1 MTHHRPHETDFS
13 YPSHL
18 VGLFCLTRSGEL
30 RPFSIGKRL
39 TKVTGHAPVPAFGS
53 SAPQYVAVHLP
64 LASFGKSAPL
74 AAMDAVETEAD
85 GSDPMELLHVKRQ
98 GQRESFTRYRL
109 QETLMLMGC
118 RPKDAVIVTKEVFAV
133 FNKHLS
139 RESNSSSGSLYS
151 NNSDDE
157 EDKEREEQK
166 LPIPLPWHLL
176 HQCIYSSL
184 ARLDYVKPHH
194 LLDFE
199 VAKEITQRN
208 QSFAVLLGGTS
219 GTGKSTLA
227 SLLAAR
233 LRLTTVLPT
242 DSVRHVLRSFTSK
255 EENPC
260 AFVSTY
266 QAGDALS
273 PEMVAALQGDRE
285 DMSAA
290 RLHKK
295 MVLKGYKMQSDL
307 VLEKLDRVLTMFEK
321 RKQSLVVEGVHLNTD
336 DLLTLVKKHPT
347 CVPFMIYISNENK
360 HRERFA
366 VRARHMTIDPQEN
379 KYIKHFDNIRIIQRH
394 LCKHADRCL
403 IPKIDNTNVDR
414 SIATIQSTLVR
425 VLRKLDRG
433 EQLVDDKIGKFVM
446 LSREHENSIKKAWS
460 SKGVR
465 KAMRPLIK
473 QKVSKRLLLRRLLA
487 EQTDTFGV
495 PDPHQ
500 GEDSSSS
507 EEEEDDDTGREADDE
522 RNVDE
527 DDEDELTTIVGS
539 LLSGTNTRDHS
550 LTADHASP
558 MIPQGQA
565 TPTRVAAQK
574 RMFLDEI
581 EEHSAGTSDN
591 AKLMRSLSQA
601 IRQAAV
607 WRASQP
613 LTNYTDWESHLPPP
627 SPEVTFSDVV
637 ENIPGFA
644 AAVEKGKRSSWTFEE
659 RRKSWM
665 AGDQPADAPRSLA
678 SQMTSSRTP
687 PPSASRQFKAF
698 LESQRIEGEA
708 QLQMQ
713 RTHQQL
719 QQQQV
724 LPVTHQ
730 LPPIGRRSKA
740 LARRVQSLPLEQLQD
755 SSSSLDFDFDSV
767 SMADA
772 NEDIDHVSQTSSPRD
787 GCVSPL
793 EHSYDDT
800 DSHFEVSSQSSV
812 E

>member
-1 MTHHRPHETDFS
+1 
-13 YPSHL
+13 
-18 VGLFCLTRSGEL
+18 
-30 RPFSIGKRL
+30 
-39 TKVTGHAPVPAFGS
+39 
-53 SAPQYVAVHLP
+53 
-64 LASFGKSAPL
+64 
-74 AAMDAVETEAD
+74 MDAVETEAD

-118 RPKDAVIVTKEVFAV
+118 RPKDAVTVTKEVFAV
-133 FNKHLS
+133 FTKHVAS
-139 RESNSSSGSLYS
+139 GNSNGSVSDSSSKTLLH
-151 NNSDDE
+151 NNSDE
-157 EDKEREEQK
+157 ERDKQQQQEERK
-166 LPIPLPWHLL
+166 LPVALPWHLL

-184 ARLDYVKPHH
+184 ASLDYVKPHH

-273 PEMVAALQGDRE
+273 PEMVAAIQGDRG

-307 VLEKLDRVLTMFEK
+307 VLDKLDRVLTMFEE

-347 CVPFMIYISNENK
+347 CVPFVIYISNENK

-433 EQLVDDKIGKFVM
+433 EKLADEKISKFVM

-465 KAMRPLIK
+465 KAMRPLLK
-473 QKVSKRLLLRRLLA
+473 QKVAKRLLLRRLLA
-487 EQTDTFGV
+487 EQNVNTFGA
-495 PDPHQ
+495 PNPHQ

-507 EEEEDDDTGREADDE
+507 EEDDDEDTGREADDE
-522 RNVDE
+522 RNADE
-527 DDEDELTTIVGS
+527 DDDDEQTTVVGS
-539 LLSGTNTRDHS
+539 LLSVTNTRDHL
-550 LTADHASP
+550 LTADQASP
-558 MIPQGQA
+558 MLPQGQA
-565 TPTRVAAQK
+565 TPTRLAAQK

-581 EEHSAGTSDN
+581 EEHAAGTSDN
-591 AKLMRSLSQA
+591 ATLMRSLSQA

-613 LTNYTDWESHLPPP
+613 LTNYTDWESHVPPP
-627 SPEVTFSDVV
+627 SPEVTFSDVMG
-637 ENIPGFA
+637 NMPGFA
-644 AAVEKGKRSSWTFEE
+644 AAVEKGKRSPWSFEE

-665 AGDQPADAPRSLA
+665 AGDQPADAPKSLA
-678 SQMTSSRTP
+678 TQMGASRTP

-698 LESQRIEGEA
+698 VESQRVEGEA

-713 RTHQQL
+713 RTQQQL

-730 LPPIGRRSKA
+730 LPPIGRRTKA
-740 LARRVQSLPLEQLQD
+740 VARRVQSLPSEQLQD

-772 NEDIDHVSQTSSPRD
+772 NEDMDHVSQTSSPRD

-793 EHSYDDT
+793 EHSYADT
-800 DSHFEVSSQSSV
+800 DSHFEVSSQSSI

>member
-1 MTHHRPHETDFS
+1 
-13 YPSHL
+13 
-18 VGLFCLTRSGEL
+18 
-30 RPFSIGKRL
+30 
-39 TKVTGHAPVPAFGS
+39 
-53 SAPQYVAVHLP
+53 
-64 LASFGKSAPL
+64 
-74 AAMDAVETEAD
+74 MDAVETEAD
-85 GSDPMELLHVKRQ
+85 GSDPMELLHVRRQ
-98 GQRESFTRYRL
+98 GLRESFTRYRL

-118 RPKDAVIVTKEVFAV
+118 RPKDAVTVTQEVFAV
-133 FNKHLS
+133 FAKHVAS
-139 RESNSSSGSLYS
+139 DSNGSVGAS
-151 NNSDDE
+151 FGNNSDE
-157 EDKEREEQK
+157 ECEKQQQQLEQK
-166 LPIPLPWHLL
+166 KLPVALPWHLL

-273 PEMVAALQGDRE
+273 PKMVAAIQGDRE

-307 VLEKLDRVLTMFEK
+307 VLEKLDRVLTMFEE

-347 CVPFMIYISNENK
+347 CVPFVIYISNENK

-433 EQLVDDKIGKFVM
+433 EKLVDEKIGKFVM

-460 SKGVR
+460 SKG
-465 KAMRPLIK
+465 
-473 QKVSKRLLLRRLLA
+473 
-487 EQTDTFGV
+487 
-495 PDPHQ
+495 

-507 EEEEDDDTGREADDE
+507 EEEYDDDTGREADDE
-522 RNVDE
+522 RNADE
-527 DDEDELTTIVGS
+527 DDDDEQTTVVGS

-550 LTADHASP
+550 STAGQASP
-558 MIPQGQA
+558 MLPQGQA
-565 TPTRVAAQK
+565 TPTRVAAQR

-581 EEHSAGTSDN
+581 EEHAAGTSDN
-591 AKLMRSLSQA
+591 ATLMRSLSQA

-613 LTNYTDWESHLPPP
+613 LTDYTDWESHVPPP
-627 SPEVTFSDVV
+627 SPEVTFSDVM
-637 ENIPGFA
+637 ENMPGFA
-644 AAVEKGKRSSWTFEE
+644 VAVEKGKRPTWNFEE

-665 AGDQPADAPRSLA
+665 AGDQPADAPKSLA
-678 SQMTSSRTP
+678 AQMGTSRTP

-698 LESQRIEGEA
+698 VESQRVEGEA
-708 QLQMQ
+708 QLQMH
-713 RTHQQL
+713 RTQQQL

-730 LPPIGRRSKA
+730 LPPIGRRTKA
-740 LARRVQSLPLEQLQD
+740 VARRVQSLPSEQLQD

-772 NEDIDHVSQTSSPRD
+772 NEDMDHVSQTSSPRD
-787 GCVSPL
+787 GGVSPL
-793 EHSYDDT
+793 EHSFADT
-800 DSHFEVSSQSSV
+800 DSHFEVSSQSSM

>member
-1 MTHHRPHETDFS
+1 
-13 YPSHL
+13 
-18 VGLFCLTRSGEL
+18 
-30 RPFSIGKRL
+30 
-39 TKVTGHAPVPAFGS
+39 
-53 SAPQYVAVHLP
+53 
-64 LASFGKSAPL
+64 
-74 AAMDAVETEAD
+74 MDAVETEAD
-85 GSDPMELLHVKRQ
+85 GSDPMELLHVQRQ
-98 GQRESFTRYRL
+98 GHGESFTRYRL

-118 RPKDAVIVTKEVFAV
+118 RPKDAVIVTREVFAV
-133 FNKHLS
+133 FSKHLT
-139 RESNSSSGSLYS
+139 RDNGD
-151 NNSDDE
+151 NN
-157 EDKEREEQK
+157 EDQAPKTP
-166 LPIPLPWHLL
+166 LSLPWHLL

-273 PEMVAALQGDRE
+273 PEMVAAIQADRE

-307 VLEKLDRVLTMFEK
+307 VLEKLDRVLTMFEE

-347 CVPFMIYISNENK
+347 CVPFVIYISNENK

-379 KYIKHFDNIRIIQRH
+379 KYIKHFDNIRIIQRN
-394 LCKHADRCL
+394 LCKHADRYL

-433 EQLVDDKIGKFVM
+433 ENLVDDKIGKFVM

-487 EQTDTFGV
+487 EQTMDTFGV
-495 PDPHQ
+495 PNPHQ

-507 EEEEDDDTGREADDE
+507 EEEDEEDAGREADDE
-522 RNVDE
+522 RNGDE
-527 DDEDELTTIVGS
+527 DDEDETTIVGS
-539 LLSGTNTRDHS
+539 LLSGTNARDHS
-550 LTADHASP
+550 STAGHASP
-558 MIPQGQA
+558 MHPQASPMHPQGQA
-565 TPTRVAAQK
+565 APTHVVAQQ

-591 AKLMRSLSQA
+591 ADLMRSLSHA
-601 IRQAAV
+601 IRLAAV
-607 WRASQP
+607 MRASQP
-613 LTNYTDWESHLPPP
+613 LTSYTDWDSHVPPP
-627 SPEVTFSDVV
+627 SPEATFSDVMG
-637 ENIPGFA
+637 NMPGFA
-644 AAVEKGKRSSWTFEE
+644 ASVEKGKRPSWGFEE

-665 AGDQPADAPRSLA
+665 AGDQPADAPKSLA
-678 SQMTSSRTP
+678 AQMGTNRTP

-698 LESQRIEGEA
+698 LESQRVEGEA

-713 RTHQQL
+713 RTQQQL

-724 LPVTHQ
+724 LPVHHQ
-730 LPPIGRRSKA
+730 LPPIGRRTKTV
-740 LARRVQSLPLEQLQD
+740 ARRVQSLPPEPLQD
-755 SSSSLDFDFDSV
+755 SPSSLDFDFDSV

-772 NEDIDHVSQTSSPRD
+772 NEDLDHVSQISSPRD
-787 GCVSPL
+787 GCKCAGDGECSI
-793 EHSYDDT
+793 S
-800 DSHFEVSSQSSV
+800 
-812 E
+812 

>member
-1 MTHHRPHETDFS
+1 
-13 YPSHL
+13 
-18 VGLFCLTRSGEL
+18 
-30 RPFSIGKRL
+30 
-39 TKVTGHAPVPAFGS
+39 
-53 SAPQYVAVHLP
+53 
-64 LASFGKSAPL
+64 
-74 AAMDAVETEAD
+74 MDAVETEAD

-151 NNSDDE
+151 NNSDDD

-307 VLEKLDRVLTMFEK
+307 VLEKLDRVLTMFEE
-321 RKQSLVVEGVHLNTD
+321 RKQSLVVEG
-336 DLLTLVKKHPT
+336 
-347 CVPFMIYISNENK
+347 
-360 HRERFA
+360 
-366 VRARHMTIDPQEN
+366 
-379 KYIKHFDNIRIIQRH
+379 
-394 LCKHADRCL
+394 
-403 IPKIDNTNVDR
+403 
-414 SIATIQSTLVR
+414 
-425 VLRKLDRG
+425 
-433 EQLVDDKIGKFVM
+433 IGKFVM

-644 AAVEKGKRSSWTFEE
+644 AAVEKGKRSAWTFEE

>member
-1 MTHHRPHETDFS
+1 
-13 YPSHL
+13 
-18 VGLFCLTRSGEL
+18 
-30 RPFSIGKRL
+30 
-39 TKVTGHAPVPAFGS
+39 
-53 SAPQYVAVHLP
+53 
-64 LASFGKSAPL
+64 
-74 AAMDAVETEAD
+74 MDAVETESD
-85 GSDPMELLHVKRQ
+85 SSDPMELLHVKRA
-98 GQRESFTRYRL
+98 GQCTSFTRYRL

-118 RPKDAVIVTKEVFAV
+118 RPKDAVIVTQEVFEV
-133 FNKHLS
+133 FMQHQVKKSNGHVRNTNDRSKNDNNK
-139 RESNSSSGSLYS
+139 
-151 NNSDDE
+151 
-157 EDKEREEQK
+157 EEQEEQER
-166 LPIPLPWHLL
+166 LAMEWHLL
-176 HQCIYSSL
+176 HQCIYTSL

-273 PEMVAALQGDRE
+273 PEMIAAIQGDRE
-285 DMSAA
+285 DMSSA

-295 MVLKGYKMQSDL
+295 MVLKGYKMQSGL
-307 VLEKLDRVLTMFEK
+307 VLEKLDRVLTMFEE
-321 RKQSLVVEGVHLNTD
+321 RKQSLVVEGVHLNTN
-336 DLLTLVKKHPT
+336 DLLMLVKKHPT
-347 CVPFMIYISNENK
+347 CVPFVIYISNENK
-360 HRERFA
+360 HRDRFA

-414 SIATIQSTLVR
+414 SIATIQSTLIR

-433 EQLVDDKIGKFVM
+433 EKLEDDKIGKFVM

-465 KAMRPLIK
+465 KAMRPLLK

-487 EQTDTFGV
+487 EQTMDTFGAPG
-495 PDPHQ
+495 PDQ

-507 EEEEDDDTGREADDE
+507 EEEEEEDAGREADDE
-522 RNVDE
+522 RNGDE
-527 DDEDELTTIVGS
+527 DDEDEQTTVVGS
-539 LLSGTNTRDHS
+539 LLSGTHTRDHFS
-550 LTADHASP
+550 TADSASTLP
-558 MIPQGQA
+558 LRGQP
-565 TPTRVAAQK
+565 TPTRLAAQK

-581 EEHSAGTSDN
+581 EEHAAGTSDN
-591 AKLMRSLSQA
+591 ARSMRSLSQA
-601 IRQAAV
+601 VRQAAV

-613 LTNYTDWESHLPPP
+613 LTKYTDWESHIPLP
-627 SPEVTFSDVV
+627 SPEVTFSDVMG
-637 ENIPGFA
+637 NMPGFA
-644 AAVEKGKRSSWTFEE
+644 AAVEKGKRFTWTCEE
-659 RRKSWM
+659 RRNSWM
-665 AGDQPADAPRSLA
+665 AGDRRADASKSLA
-678 SQMTSSRTP
+678 VQMSTSRTP
-687 PPSASRQFKAF
+687 PPNASRQFKAF
-698 LESQRIEGEA
+698 IESQRMEGEA
-708 QLQMQ
+708 QLQTK

-719 QQQQV
+719 QRQQV
-724 LPVTHQ
+724 LPVSHQ
-730 LPPIGRRSKA
+730 LPPIGRRTKSI
-740 LARRVQSLPLEQLQD
+740 ARRVQSLPPDQMQD

-767 SMADA
+767 SMVDV
-772 NEDIDHVSQTSSPRD
+772 NEDVDHVSQTSSSRD
-787 GCVSPL
+787 ECVSPL

>member
-1 MTHHRPHETDFS
+1 
-13 YPSHL
+13 
-18 VGLFCLTRSGEL
+18 
-30 RPFSIGKRL
+30 
-39 TKVTGHAPVPAFGS
+39 
-53 SAPQYVAVHLP
+53 
-64 LASFGKSAPL
+64 
-74 AAMDAVETEAD
+74 MDAVETEAD

-118 RPKDAVIVTKEVFAV
+118 RPKDAVTVTKEVFAV
-133 FNKHLS
+133 FTKHVAS
-139 RESNSSSGSLYS
+139 GNSNGSGSDSSSKTLLH
-151 NNSDDE
+151 NNSDE
-157 EDKEREEQK
+157 ERDKQQQQEERK
-166 LPIPLPWHLL
+166 LPVALPWHLL

-184 ARLDYVKPHH
+184 ASLDYVKPHH

-273 PEMVAALQGDRE
+273 PEMVAAIQGDRG

-307 VLEKLDRVLTMFEK
+307 VLDKLDRVLTMFEE

-347 CVPFMIYISNENK
+347 CVPFVIYISNENK

-433 EQLVDDKIGKFVM
+433 EKLADEKISKFVM

-465 KAMRPLIK
+465 KAMRPLLK
-473 QKVSKRLLLRRLLA
+473 QKVAKRLLLRRLLA
-487 EQTDTFGV
+487 EQNVNTFGA
-495 PDPHQ
+495 PNPHQ

-507 EEEEDDDTGREADDE
+507 EEDDDEDTGREADDE
-522 RNVDE
+522 RNADE
-527 DDEDELTTIVGS
+527 DDDDEQTTVVGS
-539 LLSGTNTRDHS
+539 LLSVTNTRDHL
-550 LTADHASP
+550 LTADQASP
-558 MIPQGQA
+558 MPPQGQA
-565 TPTRVAAQK
+565 TPTRLAAQK

-581 EEHSAGTSDN
+581 EEHAAGTSDN
-591 AKLMRSLSQA
+591 ATLMRSLSQA

-613 LTNYTDWESHLPPP
+613 LTNYTDWESHVPPP
-627 SPEVTFSDVV
+627 SPEVTFSDVMG
-637 ENIPGFA
+637 NMPGFA
-644 AAVEKGKRSSWTFEE
+644 AAVEKGKRSPWSFEE

-665 AGDQPADAPRSLA
+665 AGDQPADAPKSLA
-678 SQMTSSRTP
+678 TQMGASRTP
-687 PPSASRQFKAF
+687 PPRASRQFKAF
-698 LESQRIEGEA
+698 VESQRVEGEA

-713 RTHQQL
+713 RTQQQL

-730 LPPIGRRSKA
+730 LPPIGRRTKA
-740 LARRVQSLPLEQLQD
+740 VARRVQSLPSEQLQD

-772 NEDIDHVSQTSSPRD
+772 NEDMDHVSQTSSPRD

-793 EHSYDDT
+793 EHSYADT
-800 DSHFEVSSQSSV
+800 DSHFEVSSQSSI

>member
-1 MTHHRPHETDFS
+1 
-13 YPSHL
+13 
-18 VGLFCLTRSGEL
+18 
-30 RPFSIGKRL
+30 
-39 TKVTGHAPVPAFGS
+39 
-53 SAPQYVAVHLP
+53 
-64 LASFGKSAPL
+64 
-74 AAMDAVETEAD
+74 MDAVETEAD

-109 QETLMLMGC
+109 QETLMLMAADL
-118 RPKDAVIVTKEVFAV
+118 RT
-133 FNKHLS
+133 LS
-139 RESNSSSGSLYS
+139 LSRRRESNSSSGSLYS

-208 QSFAVLLGGTS
+208 QSFAIETYDCTTDGLG
-219 GTGKSTLA
+219 A
-227 SLLAAR
+227 SR
-233 LRLTTVLPT
+233 VK
-242 DSVRHVLRSFTSK
+242 VIHIQGG
-255 EENPC
+255 EPC

-772 NEDIDHVSQTSSPRD
+772 NEDIDHDVLVSSA
-787 GCVSPL
+787 GVSPL

>member
-1 MTHHRPHETDFS
+1 MKSTAQARQ
-13 YPSHL
+13 
-18 VGLFCLTRSGEL
+18 
-30 RPFSIGKRL
+30 
-39 TKVTGHAPVPAFGS
+39 VTGHAPAPALGT
-53 SAPQYVAVHLP
+53 AGPQAQFVAVQSP
-64 LASFGKSAPL
+64 VASPVKPAPS

-85 GSDPMELLHVKRQ
+85 RSDPMELLHVKRE
-98 GQRESFTRYRL
+98 GQRESFTRYRV

-118 RPKDAVIVTKEVFAV
+118 RPKDAVTVTQEVFAV
-133 FNKHLS
+133 FCKHLTTRQS
-139 RESNSSSGSLYS
+139 NGSCDSLFSSNS
-151 NNSDDE
+151 DE
-157 EDKEREEQK
+157 EQQEEEKQQ
-166 LPIPLPWHLL
+166 LPVALPWHLL

-273 PEMVAALQGDRE
+273 PDMVAAIQGDRE

-295 MVLKGYKMQSDL
+295 MVLRGYKMQSEL
-307 VLEKLDRVLTMFEK
+307 VLEKLDRVLTMFEE

-347 CVPFMIYISNENK
+347 CVPFVIYISNENK

-394 LCKHADRCL
+394 LCKHADRYL

-433 EQLVDDKIGKFVM
+433 EKLVEEKISKFVM

-487 EQTDTFGV
+487 EQTTDTFGD

-507 EEEEDDDTGREADDE
+507 EEEDEEDAGREADDE
-522 RNVDE
+522 RNADEEE
-527 DDEDELTTIVGS
+527 DDDEQTTVVGS
-539 LLSGTNTRDHS
+539 LLSGTNTRDHAS
-550 LTADHASP
+550 TAGQASP
-558 MIPQGQA
+558 MQPQGLA
-565 TPTRVAAQK
+565 TPTRLAAQK

-613 LTNYTDWESHLPPP
+613 LTNYTDWDSHLPPP
-627 SPEVTFSDVV
+627 SPEVTFSDVM
-637 ENIPGFA
+637 ENMPGFA
-644 AAVEKGKRSSWTFEE
+644 AAVEKGKRPTWGFEE

-665 AGDQPADAPRSLA
+665 AGDQPADAPKSLA
-678 SQMTSSRTP
+678 AQMGTSRTP
-687 PPSASRQFKAF
+687 PPNASRQFKAF
-698 LESQRIEGEA
+698 IESQRVEGEA
-708 QLQMQ
+708 QLQMKRAQ
-713 RTHQQL
+713 QQL
-719 QQQQV
+719 QQQQA
-724 LPVTHQ
+724 LPVNHQ
-730 LPPIGRRSKA
+730 LPPIGRRTKVI
-740 LARRVQSLPLEQLQD
+740 ARRVQSLAPEQLQD
-755 SSSSLDFDFDSV
+755 SASSLDFDFDSV

-772 NEDIDHVSQTSSPRD
+772 NEDVDHVSQTSSPRD

-793 EHSYDDT
+793 DHSYADT

>member
-1 MTHHRPHETDFS
+1 
-13 YPSHL
+13 
-18 VGLFCLTRSGEL
+18 
-30 RPFSIGKRL
+30 
-39 TKVTGHAPVPAFGS
+39 
-53 SAPQYVAVHLP
+53 
-64 LASFGKSAPL
+64 
-74 AAMDAVETEAD
+74 MDAVDTEAD
-85 GSDPMELLHVKRQ
+85 GSDPMELLRVRRQ
-98 GQRESFTRYRL
+98 GARESFTRYRL

-118 RPKDAVIVTKEVFAV
+118 RPKDAVTVTQEVFAV
-133 FNKHLS
+133 FHKHLA
-139 RESNSSSGSLYS
+139 RPHSNSSNSLYS

-157 EDKEREEQK
+157 REEDK
-166 LPIPLPWHLL
+166 LPVALPWHLL

-273 PEMVAALQGDRE
+273 PEMVAAIQGDRE

-307 VLEKLDRVLTMFEK
+307 VLEKLDRVLTMFEE

-336 DLLTLVKKHPT
+336 DLLALVKKHPT
-347 CVPFMIYISNENK
+347 CVPFVIYISNENK

-433 EQLVDDKIGKFVM
+433 EKLVDEKIGKFVM

-465 KAMRPLIK
+465 KAMRPLLK

-487 EQTDTFGV
+487 EQTMDTFGV

-507 EEEEDDDTGREADDE
+507 EEEDEEDAGREADDE
-522 RNVDE
+522 RNGDE
-527 DDEDELTTIVGS
+527 DDDDEQTTVVGS

-550 LTADHASP
+550 FTAGQASP
-558 MIPQGQA
+558 MTPPGQA

-581 EEHSAGTSDN
+581 EEHAAGTSDN
-591 AKLMRSLSQA
+591 ARLMRSLSQA

-613 LTNYTDWESHLPPP
+613 LTNYTDWESHIPPP
-627 SPEVTFSDVV
+627 SPEVTFSDVM
-637 ENIPGFA
+637 ENMPGFA
-644 AAVEKGKRSSWTFEE
+644 AAVEKGKRSPWSFEE

-665 AGDQPADAPRSLA
+665 AGDQPADAPKSLA
-678 SQMTSSRTP
+678 AQMSASRTP
-687 PPSASRQFKAF
+687 PPNAARQFKAF
-698 LESQRIEGEA
+698 VESQRVEGEA

-713 RTHQQL
+713 RTQQQL
-719 QQQQV
+719 QQ
-724 LPVTHQ
+724 LPVNHQ
-730 LPPIGRRSKA
+730 LPPIGRRTKA
-740 LARRVQSLPLEQLQD
+740 VARRVQSLPPDQLLD

-772 NEDIDHVSQTSSPRD
+772 NEDVDHVSQTSSPRD
-787 GCVSPL
+787 GCKMFIGGEATVL
-793 EHSYDDT
+793 
-800 DSHFEVSSQSSV
+800 
-812 E
+812 

>member
-1 MTHHRPHETDFS
+1 
-13 YPSHL
+13 
-18 VGLFCLTRSGEL
+18 
-30 RPFSIGKRL
+30 
-39 TKVTGHAPVPAFGS
+39 
-53 SAPQYVAVHLP
+53 
-64 LASFGKSAPL
+64 
-74 AAMDAVETEAD
+74 MDVVETETD

-98 GQRESFTRYRL
+98 GQFESFTRHRL

-118 RPKDAVIVTKEVFAV
+118 RPKDAVIVTKEVFVV
-133 FNKHLS
+133 FQKHLS
-139 RESNSSSGSLYS
+139 RECNSKNDYH
-151 NNSDDE
+151 DE
-157 EDKEREEQK
+157 DTKDPRFSMA
-166 LPIPLPWHLL
+166 LPWHLL

-255 EENPC
+255 DENPC

-273 PEMVAALQGDRE
+273 KEMIAAIHGDRE

-295 MVLKGYKMQSDL
+295 MVLKGYKLQSNL
-307 VLEKLDRVLTMFEK
+307 VLEKLDRILTMFEE
-321 RKQSLVVEGVHLNTD
+321 RKQSLVVEGVHLNTV
-336 DLLTLVKKHPT
+336 DLLALVKKHPT
-347 CVPFMIYISNENK
+347 CVPFVIYISNENK

-394 LCKHADRCL
+394 LCKHADRYL

-433 EQLVDDKIGKFVM
+433 EQLVDAKIGKFVT
-446 LSREHENSIKKAWS
+446 LSREHENSTKKGWS

-465 KAMRPLIK
+465 KAMRPLLK

-487 EQTDTFGV
+487 EQTTDRFGAR
-495 PDPHQ
+495 DPHQ

-507 EEEEDDDTGREADDE
+507 EEEEDDASREADDE

-527 DDEDELTTIVGS
+527 DDEDETTIVGS
-539 LLSGTNTRDHS
+539 LLSGTNPHDYS
-550 LTADHASP
+550 STACHVSSSST
-558 MIPQGQA
+558 QGQA
-565 TPTRVAAQK
+565 TPTRVAIQK
-574 RMFLDEI
+574 QTLLDEI

-591 AKLMRSLSQA
+591 AELMRSLSQA
-601 IRQAAV
+601 VRQAAV

-613 LTNYTDWESHLPPP
+613 LTHYTDWESHVPPRN
-627 SPEVTFSDVV
+627 PEVTFSDVM
-637 ENIPGFA
+637 ENIPAFA
-644 AAVEKGKRSSWTFEE
+644 AVVERGKRFSWNSEE

-665 AGDQPADAPRSLA
+665 AGDQLADTSK
-678 SQMTSSRTP
+678 QVTSSTTP
-687 PPSASRQFKAF
+687 PVNASRQFKAF
-698 LESQRIEGEA
+698 LESQRVEGEA

-713 RTHQQL
+713 RTQQQL

-724 LPVTHQ
+724 LPMHHQ
-730 LPPIGRRSKA
+730 LPPIGRRTKA
-740 LARRVQSLPLEQLQD
+740 LARRVQSLPVVPHQD

-767 SMADA
+767 SMTDA
-772 NEDIDHVSQTSSPRD
+772 NEDGDRVSQISSPRD

-800 DSHFEVSSQSSV
+800 DSHFDVSSQSSV

>member
-1 MTHHRPHETDFS
+1 
-13 YPSHL
+13 
-18 VGLFCLTRSGEL
+18 
-30 RPFSIGKRL
+30 
-39 TKVTGHAPVPAFGS
+39 
-53 SAPQYVAVHLP
+53 
-64 LASFGKSAPL
+64 
-74 AAMDAVETEAD
+74 MDAVETEAD

-118 RPKDAVIVTKEVFAV
+118 RPKDAVTVTKEVFAV
-133 FNKHLS
+133 FTKHVAS
-139 RESNSSSGSLYS
+139 GNSNGSGSDSSSKTLLH
-151 NNSDDE
+151 NNSDE
-157 EDKEREEQK
+157 ERDKQQQQEERK
-166 LPIPLPWHLL
+166 LPVALPWHLL

-184 ARLDYVKPHH
+184 ASLDYVKPHH

-273 PEMVAALQGDRE
+273 PEMVAAIQGDRG

-307 VLEKLDRVLTMFEK
+307 VLDKLDRVLTMFEE

-347 CVPFMIYISNENK
+347 CVPFVIYISNENK

-433 EQLVDDKIGKFVM
+433 EKLADEKISKFVM

-465 KAMRPLIK
+465 KAMRPLLK
-473 QKVSKRLLLRRLLA
+473 QKVAKRLLLRRLLA
-487 EQTDTFGV
+487 EQNVNTFGA
-495 PDPHQ
+495 PNPHQ

-507 EEEEDDDTGREADDE
+507 EEDDDEDTGREADDE
-522 RNVDE
+522 RNADE
-527 DDEDELTTIVGS
+527 DDDDEQTTVVGS
-539 LLSGTNTRDHS
+539 LLSVTNTRDHL
-550 LTADHASP
+550 LTADQASP
-558 MIPQGQA
+558 MPPQGQA
-565 TPTRVAAQK
+565 TPTRLAAQK

-581 EEHSAGTSDN
+581 EEHAAGTSDN
-591 AKLMRSLSQA
+591 ATLMRSLSQA

-613 LTNYTDWESHLPPP
+613 LTNYTDWESHVPPP
-627 SPEVTFSDVV
+627 SPEVTFSDVMG
-637 ENIPGFA
+637 NMPGFA
-644 AAVEKGKRSSWTFEE
+644 AAVEKGKRSPWSFEE

-665 AGDQPADAPRSLA
+665 AGDQPADAPKSLA
-678 SQMTSSRTP
+678 TQMGASRTP
-687 PPSASRQFKAF
+687 PPRASRQFKAF
-698 LESQRIEGEA
+698 VESQRVEGEA

-713 RTHQQL
+713 RTQQQL

-730 LPPIGRRSKA
+730 LPPIGRRTKA
-740 LARRVQSLPLEQLQD
+740 VARRVQSLPSEQLQD

-767 SMADA
+767 SMTDA
-772 NEDIDHVSQTSSPRD
+772 NEDMDHVSQTSSPRD

-793 EHSYDDT
+793 EHSYADT
-800 DSHFEVSSQSSV
+800 DSHFEVSSQSSI

>member
-1 MTHHRPHETDFS
+1 MTG
-13 YPSHL
+13 Y
-18 VGLFCLTRSGEL
+18 
-30 RPFSIGKRL
+30 
-39 TKVTGHAPVPAFGS
+39 APVPAPS
-53 SAPQYVAVHLP
+53 TMRSPYIPVHL
-64 LASFGKSAPL
+64 KSVSAIKQVSVKNKL
-74 AAMDAVETEAD
+74 SNTMDVVETEVD
-85 GSDPMELLHVKRQ
+85 GPDPMELLYV
-98 GQRESFTRYRL
+98 QRDGHKCKSFTRYRL

-118 RPKDAVIVTKEVFAV
+118 RPKDAVTVTQEVFTV
-133 FNKHLS
+133 FQQYRSPK
-139 RESNSSSGSLYS
+139 
-151 NNSDDE
+151 
-157 EDKEREEQK
+157 EDKGVFTTNQNEEQEEK
-166 LPIPLPWHLL
+166 MPVTLAWHVL
-176 HQCIYSSL
+176 HSCIYSSL

-199 VAKEITQRN
+199 VAEEITQRN

-255 EENPC
+255 EEKPC

-273 PEMVAALQGDRE
+273 PEMIAAIQGDRDE
-285 DMSAA
+285 ISTA

-307 VLEKLDRVLTMFEK
+307 VLEKLDQVLTMFEE

-347 CVPFMIYISNENK
+347 CVPFVIYISNENK

-433 EQLVDDKIGKFVM
+433 EKLEDDKIGKFVM

-465 KAMRPLIK
+465 KAMRPLLK

-487 EQTDTFGV
+487 EQTMDMFGA
-495 PDPHQ
+495 PGSNQ

-507 EEEEDDDTGREADDE
+507 EEEEEEDAGREADDE
-522 RNVDE
+522 RNGDE
-527 DDEDELTTIVGS
+527 DDEDEQTTVVGS
-539 LLSGTNTRDHS
+539 LLSVTNTQDHS
-550 LTADHASP
+550 ATAEHASAMP
-558 MIPQGQA
+558 SRGQP
-565 TPTRVAAQK
+565 TPTRLAAQK

-581 EEHSAGTSDN
+581 EEHADGTSDN
-591 AKLMRSLSQA
+591 ARSLHSLSQA
-601 IRQAAV
+601 VRQAAV

-613 LTNYTDWESHLPPP
+613 LTKYTDWESHVPLP
-627 SPEVTFSDVV
+627 SPEATFSDVM
-637 ENIPGFA
+637 ENMPGFA
-644 AAVEKGKRSSWTFEE
+644 AALEKGKRPSLCFED
-659 RRKSWM
+659 RRRSWM
-665 AGDQPADAPRSLA
+665 AGDRRTDASKSLA
-678 SQMTSSRTP
+678 AQMSTSRTP
-687 PPSASRQFKAF
+687 PPNAARRFKAF
-698 LESQRIEGEA
+698 IESQRVEGEV
-708 QLQMQ
+708 QLQLQ
-713 RTHQQL
+713 RTQQQL
-719 QQQQV
+719 QQQV
-724 LPVTHQ
+724 LPVSHQ
-730 LPPIGRRSKA
+730 LPPIGRRKKA
-740 LARRVQSLPLEQLQD
+740 IARRVQSLPQEQLQD

-767 SMADA
+767 SVTDV
-772 NEDIDHVSQTSSPRD
+772 NEYIDHVSQTSSPRD
-787 GCVSPL
+787 ECVSPL

>member
-1 MTHHRPHETDFS
+1 
-13 YPSHL
+13 
-18 VGLFCLTRSGEL
+18 
-30 RPFSIGKRL
+30 
-39 TKVTGHAPVPAFGS
+39 
-53 SAPQYVAVHLP
+53 
-64 LASFGKSAPL
+64 
-74 AAMDAVETEAD
+74 MDAVETEAD

-98 GQRESFTRYRL
+98 GQRERFTRYRL

-118 RPKDAVIVTKEVFAV
+118 RPKDAVTVTRGVFAV
-133 FNKHLS
+133 FHKHLS
-139 RESNSSSGSLYS
+139 RESNGSSGSLFS
-151 NNSDDE
+151 NNSDGERDE
-157 EDKEREEQK
+157 EDPERKAQEQE
-166 LPIPLPWHLL
+166 LPVALPWHLL

-255 EENPC
+255 GENPC

-273 PEMVAALQGDRE
+273 PEMVAAIQGDRE

-307 VLEKLDRVLTMFEK
+307 VLEKLDRVLTMFEE
-321 RKQSLVVEGVHLNTD
+321 RRQSLVVEGVHLNTD

-347 CVPFMIYISNENK
+347 CVPFVIYISNENK

-394 LCKHADRCL
+394 LCKHADRYL

-433 EQLVDDKIGKFVM
+433 EKIVDDKIGKFVM

-465 KAMRPLIK
+465 KAMRPLLK

-487 EQTDTFGV
+487 EQTTDTSGV
-495 PDPHQ
+495 PDPNQ

-507 EEEEDDDTGREADDE
+507 EEEEEEDAGREADDE
-522 RNVDE
+522 GNADE
-527 DDEDELTTIVGS
+527 DDEDEQTTIVGS
-539 LLSGTNTRDHS
+539 LFSGTNARDHS
-550 LTADHASP
+550 STAGQATP

-581 EEHSAGTSDN
+581 EEHAAGTSDN
-591 AKLMRSLSQA
+591 ATLMRSLSQA

-613 LTNYTDWESHLPPP
+613 LTNYTDWESHVPPP
-627 SPEVTFSDVV
+627 SPEVTFSDVM
-637 ENIPGFA
+637 ENMPGFA
-644 AAVEKGKRSSWTFEE
+644 AAVEKGKRPQWSFEE

-665 AGDQPADAPRSLA
+665 AGDQPADAPKSLA
-678 SQMTSSRTP
+678 AQMGTSRTP

-713 RTHQQL
+713 RTQQQL
-719 QQQQV
+719 QQQQQV
-724 LPVTHQ
+724 LPVSHQ
-730 LPPIGRRSKA
+730 LPPIGRRTKA
-740 LARRVQSLPLEQLQD
+740 VARKVQSLPPEQLQD

-772 NEDIDHVSQTSSPRD
+772 NEDVDHVSQTSSPRD

-793 EHSYDDT
+793 EHSYDDS

>member
-1 MTHHRPHETDFS
+1 MD
-13 YPSHL
+13 
-18 VGLFCLTRSGEL
+18 VG
-30 RPFSIGKRL
+30 
-39 TKVTGHAPVPAFGS
+39 
-53 SAPQYVAVHLP
+53 
-64 LASFGKSAPL
+64 
-74 AAMDAVETEAD
+74 ETEVD
-85 GSDPMELLHVKRQ
+85 GSDPMELLYVKWE
-98 GQRESFTRYRL
+98 GQCKSFTRYRL

-118 RPKDAVIVTKEVFAV
+118 RPKDAVIVTQKVFA
-133 FNKHLS
+133 K
-139 RESNSSSGSLYS
+139 
-151 NNSDDE
+151 
-157 EDKEREEQK
+157 KKKKREEAK
-166 LPIPLPWHLL
+166 VLPVAFSWHLL
-176 HQCIYSSL
+176 HACIYSSL

-199 VAKEITQRN
+199 VAEEITQRN

-255 EENPC
+255 EEKPC

-273 PEMVAALQGDRE
+273 PEMIAAIQGDRE
-285 DMSAA
+285 DISTA

-307 VLEKLDRVLTMFEK
+307 VLEKLDRVLTMFEE

-336 DLLTLVKKHPT
+336 DLLTLVRKHPT

-433 EQLVDDKIGKFVM
+433 EKLEDDKIGKFVM

-460 SKGVR
+460 SKVVR
-465 KAMRPLIK
+465 KAMRPLLK

-487 EQTDTFGV
+487 EQTMNTFGA
-495 PDPHQ
+495 PGLNQ

-507 EEEEDDDTGREADDE
+507 EEEEEEDAGREADDE
-522 RNVDE
+522 RNGDE
-527 DDEDELTTIVGS
+527 DDEDEQTTVVGS
-539 LLSGTNTRDHS
+539 LLSVTNTQD
-550 LTADHASP
+550 TADHAPSR
-558 MIPQGQA
+558 GQP
-565 TPTRVAAQK
+565 TPTRLAAQK

-581 EEHSAGTSDN
+581 EEHAAGTSDS
-591 AKLMRSLSQA
+591 ARSMHSLSQA
-601 IRQAAV
+601 VRQAAV

-613 LTNYTDWESHLPPP
+613 LTKYTDWESHVPLP
-627 SPEVTFSDVV
+627 SPEATFSDVM
-637 ENIPGFA
+637 ENMPGFA
-644 AAVEKGKRSSWTFEE
+644 AALEKGKRPSLCFED
-659 RRKSWM
+659 RRRSWM
-665 AGDQPADAPRSLA
+665 AGDRRTDASKSLA
-678 SQMTSSRTP
+678 AQMSTSRTP
-687 PPSASRQFKAF
+687 PPNAARQFKAF
-698 LESQRIEGEA
+698 IESQRVEGEA
-708 QLQMQ
+708 QLQLQ
-713 RTHQQL
+713 RTQQP
-719 QQQQV
+719 V
-724 LPVTHQ
+724 LPVSHQ
-730 LPPIGRRSKA
+730 LPPIGRRKKA
-740 LARRVQSLPLEQLQD
+740 VARRVQSLPQEQLQD

-767 SMADA
+767 SVTDA
-772 NEDIDHVSQTSSPRD
+772 NEYIDHVSQTSSPRD

>member
-1 MTHHRPHETDFS
+1 
-13 YPSHL
+13 
-18 VGLFCLTRSGEL
+18 
-30 RPFSIGKRL
+30 
-39 TKVTGHAPVPAFGS
+39 
-53 SAPQYVAVHLP
+53 
-64 LASFGKSAPL
+64 
-74 AAMDAVETEAD
+74 MDAVETDAD
-85 GSDPMELLHVKRQ
+85 GSDPMELLHVERQ
-98 GQRESFTRYRL
+98 SQRESFTRYRL

-118 RPKDAVIVTKEVFAV
+118 RPKDAVAVTKEVFAV
-133 FNKHLS
+133 FNKHLA
-139 RESNSSSGSLYS
+139 RGNGTSNH
-151 NNSDDE
+151 NDE
-157 EDKEREEQK
+157 EQP
-166 LPIPLPWHLL
+166 LPVALPWHLL

-273 PEMVAALQGDRE
+273 PEMVATIQGDRE
-285 DMSAA
+285 DMSTT

-295 MVLKGYKMQSDL
+295 MVLGGYKMQSDL
-307 VLEKLDRVLTMFEK
+307 VLEKLDRVLTMFEE

-336 DLLTLVKKHPT
+336 DLLTLVKRHPT
-347 CVPFMIYISNENK
+347 CVPFVIYISNENK

-394 LCKHADRCL
+394 LCKHADRVL

-414 SIATIQSTLVR
+414 SIASIQSTLVR
-425 VLRKLDRG
+425 VLRKIDRG
-433 EQLVDDKIGKFVM
+433 EQLVDEKISKFVM
-446 LSREHENSIKKAWS
+446 LSREHENSINKAWS

-465 KAMRPLIK
+465 KAMRPLVK

-487 EQTDTFGV
+487 EQTMDTFGAS
-495 PDPHQ
+495 DPHQ
-500 GEDSSSS
+500 GGDSSSS
-507 EEEEDDDTGREADDE
+507 EEEEDEDPGRLADDE
-522 RNVDE
+522 GNAEE
-527 DDEDELTTIVGS
+527 DDEDEQTTVVGS
-539 LLSGTNTRDHS
+539 LLSAHARDHAPA
-550 LTADHASP
+550 TSP
-558 MIPQGQA
+558 LRQQQGHDTSTR
-565 TPTRVAAQK
+565 TPAHKRV
-574 RMFLDEI
+574 FLDEI
-581 EEHSAGTSDN
+581 EEHNAGTSDN
-591 AKLMRSLSQA
+591 AKMMRSLSFA

-613 LTNYTDWESHLPPP
+613 LTSYTDWGSHVPPP
-627 SPEVTFSDVV
+627 SPEATFSDVMGSM
-637 ENIPGFA
+637 PGFA
-644 AAVEKGKRSSWTFEE
+644 TTVGNKNASWAIDE

-665 AGDQPADAPRSLA
+665 AGDYDESSKSLP
-678 SQMTSSRTP
+678 TPLNSSRTP
-687 PPSASRQFKAF
+687 PPSVSRVFKTF
-698 LESQRIEGEA
+698 MENQRGEGED
-708 QLQMQ
+708 QPHSLRM
-713 RTHQQL
+713 

-724 LPVTHQ
+724 LPISHQ
-730 LPPIGRRSKA
+730 LPPIARRSKA
-740 LARRVQSLPLEQLQD
+740 GPRRVQSLPADQHLD
-755 SSSSLDFDFDSV
+755 CSSLDFDFDSV
-767 SMADA
+767 SLADI
-772 NEDIDHVSQTSSPRD
+772 NDEEDRVSQTSSQRD
-787 GCVSPL
+787 DYVSPL
-793 EHSYDDT
+793 EQSLDDT
-800 DSHFEVSSQSSV
+800 DSHFEVSSQSSA

>member
-1 MTHHRPHETDFS
+1 
-13 YPSHL
+13 
-18 VGLFCLTRSGEL
+18 
-30 RPFSIGKRL
+30 
-39 TKVTGHAPVPAFGS
+39 
-53 SAPQYVAVHLP
+53 
-64 LASFGKSAPL
+64 
-74 AAMDAVETEAD
+74 MDAVETEAD

-98 GQRESFTRYRL
+98 GQSESFTRYRL

-151 NNSDDE
+151 NNSD
-157 EDKEREEQK
+157 EDKGEEEQK
-166 LPIPLPWHLL
+166 PPIPLPWHLL

-273 PEMVAALQGDRE
+273 PEMITALQGDRD

-307 VLEKLDRVLTMFEK
+307 VLEKLDRVLTMFEE

-336 DLLTLVKKHPT
+336 DLMTLVKKHPT
-347 CVPFMIYISNENK
+347 
-360 HRERFA
+360 
-366 VRARHMTIDPQEN
+366 
-379 KYIKHFDNIRIIQRH
+379 
-394 LCKHADRCL
+394 
-403 IPKIDNTNVDR
+403 
-414 SIATIQSTLVR
+414 TLVR

-433 EQLVDDKIGKFVM
+433 EKLVDDKIGKFVM

-487 EQTDTFGV
+487 EQTMDTFGV

-507 EEEEDDDTGREADDE
+507 EEEDDDTGREADDE
-522 RNVDE
+522 RNADE
-527 DDEDELTTIVGS
+527 DDEDEQTTVVGS

-550 LTADHASP
+550 ATADQVSP
-558 MIPQGQA
+558 VISQGQA
-565 TPTRVAAQK
+565 TPTRQK

-644 AAVEKGKRSSWTFEE
+644 AAMEKGKRSAWTFEE

-665 AGDQPADAPRSLA
+665 AGDLPADAPRTFA
-678 SQMTSSRTP
+678 AQMTTRTP

-698 LESQRIEGEA
+698 LESQRVEGEA

-730 LPPIGRRSKA
+730 LPPIGRRAKGI
-740 LARRVQSLPLEQLQD
+740 ARRVQSLPPEPLQD
-755 SSSSLDFDFDSV
+755 STSSLDFDFDSV

-772 NEDIDHVSQTSSPRD
+772 NEDVDHVSQTSSPRD

>member
-1 MTHHRPHETDFS
+1 
-13 YPSHL
+13 
-18 VGLFCLTRSGEL
+18 
-30 RPFSIGKRL
+30 
-39 TKVTGHAPVPAFGS
+39 
-53 SAPQYVAVHLP
+53 
-64 LASFGKSAPL
+64 
-74 AAMDAVETEAD
+74 MDAVETEAD

-118 RPKDAVIVTKEVFAV
+118 RPKDAVTVTKEVFAV
-133 FNKHLS
+133 FTKHVAS
-139 RESNSSSGSLYS
+139 GNSNGSGSDSSSKTLLH
-151 NNSDDE
+151 NNSDE
-157 EDKEREEQK
+157 ERDKQQQQEERK
-166 LPIPLPWHLL
+166 LPVALPWHLL

-184 ARLDYVKPHH
+184 ASLDYVKPHH

-273 PEMVAALQGDRE
+273 PEMVAAIQGDRG

-307 VLEKLDRVLTMFEK
+307 VLDKLDRVLTMFEE

-347 CVPFMIYISNENK
+347 CVPFVIYISNENK

-433 EQLVDDKIGKFVM
+433 EKLADEKISKFVM

-465 KAMRPLIK
+465 KAMRPLLK
-473 QKVSKRLLLRRLLA
+473 QKVAKRLLLRRLLA
-487 EQTDTFGV
+487 EQNVNTFGA
-495 PDPHQ
+495 PNPHQ

-507 EEEEDDDTGREADDE
+507 EEDDDEDTGREADDE
-522 RNVDE
+522 RNADE
-527 DDEDELTTIVGS
+527 DDDDEQTTVVGS
-539 LLSGTNTRDHS
+539 LLSVTNTRDHL
-550 LTADHASP
+550 LTADQASP
-558 MIPQGQA
+558 MLPQGQA
-565 TPTRVAAQK
+565 TPTRLAAQK

-581 EEHSAGTSDN
+581 EEHAAGTSDN
-591 AKLMRSLSQA
+591 ATLMRSLSQA

-613 LTNYTDWESHLPPP
+613 LTNYTDWESHVPPP
-627 SPEVTFSDVV
+627 SPEVTFSDVMG
-637 ENIPGFA
+637 NMPGFA
-644 AAVEKGKRSSWTFEE
+644 AAVEKGKRSPWSFEE

-665 AGDQPADAPRSLA
+665 AGDQPADAPKSLA
-678 SQMTSSRTP
+678 TQMGASRTP

-698 LESQRIEGEA
+698 VESQRVEGEA

-713 RTHQQL
+713 RTQQQL

-730 LPPIGRRSKA
+730 LPPIGRRTKA
-740 LARRVQSLPLEQLQD
+740 VARRVQSLPSEQLQD

-772 NEDIDHVSQTSSPRD
+772 NEDMDHVSQTSSPRD

-793 EHSYDDT
+793 EHSYADT
-800 DSHFEVSSQSSV
+800 DSHFEVSSQSSI

>member
-1 MTHHRPHETDFS
+1 
-13 YPSHL
+13 
-18 VGLFCLTRSGEL
+18 
-30 RPFSIGKRL
+30 
-39 TKVTGHAPVPAFGS
+39 VTGHAPFPVLDARQAKPKPTSVPS
-53 SAPQYVAVHLP
+53 
-64 LASFGKSAPL
+64 

-118 RPKDAVIVTKEVFAV
+118 RPKDAVTVTQEVFAV
-133 FNKHLS
+133 FAKHLS
-139 RESNSSSGSLYS
+139 RESNGSSGSLYS
-151 NNSDDE
+151 NNSSDDE
-157 EDKEREEQK
+157 EKDKQ
-166 LPIPLPWHLL
+166 LPVALPWHLL

-184 ARLDYVKPHH
+184 ASLDYVKPHH

-273 PEMVAALQGDRE
+273 PEMVAGIQGGRE

-295 MVLKGYKMQSDL
+295 MVLKGYRMQADL
-307 VLEKLDRVLTMFEK
+307 VLEKLDRVLTMFEE

-336 DLLTLVKKHPT
+336 DLLALVKKHPT
-347 CVPFMIYISNENK
+347 CVPFVIYISNENK

-379 KYIKHFDNIRIIQRH
+379 KYIKHFDNIRVIQRH
-394 LCKHADRCL
+394 LCKHADRYL

-433 EQLVDDKIGKFVM
+433 EKLVDDKIGKFVL

-465 KAMRPLIK
+465 KAMRPLLK

-487 EQTDTFGV
+487 EQTTDTF
-495 PDPHQ
+495 DPRQ

-507 EEEEDDDTGREADDE
+507 EDEDEEDAGRLADDE
-522 RNVDE
+522 RNAEDE
-527 DDEDELTTIVGS
+527 DDDDEQTTVVGS
-539 LLSGTNTRDHS
+539 LLSGTNTRDHLS
-550 LTADHASP
+550 TAGQASP
-558 MIPQGQA
+558 LPPQGQA

-613 LTNYTDWESHLPPP
+613 LTDYTDWESHVPPP
-627 SPEVTFSDVV
+627 SPEVTFSDVM
-637 ENIPGFA
+637 ESMPGFA
-644 AAVEKGKRSSWTFEE
+644 AAVEKGKRSPWSFEE

-665 AGDQPADAPRSLA
+665 AGDQPPDAPKSLA
-678 SQMTSSRTP
+678 GQLNSSRTP

-698 LESQRIEGEA
+698 VESQRVEGEA

-713 RTHQQL
+713 RAQQQL

-724 LPVTHQ
+724 LPVNYQ
-730 LPPIGRRSKA
+730 LPPIGRRTKA
-740 LARRVQSLPLEQLQD
+740 VARRVQSMPPEQLVD

-772 NEDIDHVSQTSSPRD
+772 NEDVDHVSQTSSPRD
-787 GCVSPL
+787 GCTYCCNWFYGFIFCEVTNPDCFVFG
-793 EHSYDDT
+793 DDY
-800 DSHFEVSSQSSV
+800 FFNRCLAAGAQL
-812 E
+812 